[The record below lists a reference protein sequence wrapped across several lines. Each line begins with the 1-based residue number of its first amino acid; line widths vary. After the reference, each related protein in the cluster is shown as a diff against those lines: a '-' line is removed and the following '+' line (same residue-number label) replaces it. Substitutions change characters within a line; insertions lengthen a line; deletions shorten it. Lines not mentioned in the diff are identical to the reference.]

1 MCVCVRECVCE
12 RNRES
17 VREKEGEKLLA
28 ENSVGFIRKTILCRI
43 KGSRTSVG
51 NPIQKEKHG
60 LLLAFA
66 APDFLPNPLPLPS
79 PLFTTI

>member
-12 RNRES
+12 RKKES
-17 VREKEGEKLLA
+17 VREKEGKKLLA
-28 ENSVGFIRKTILCRI
+28 ENSVGFIRKTMILCRL

-66 APDFLPNPLPLPS
+66 APDFLLQPTAS
-79 PLFTTI
+79 P

>member
-12 RNRES
+12 RKKES
-17 VREKEGEKLLA
+17 VREKEGKKLLA
-28 ENSVGFIRKTILCRI
+28 ENSVGFIRKTMILCRL

-66 APDFLPNPLPLPS
+66 ASDFLLQPPAS
-79 PLFTTI
+79 P